1 MGCVDRSEYRG
12 GLLKAKSLEL
22 ALEAQIKQRWN
33 TVNMGSIAVV
43 RAGGQVTSPAVI
55 DYDAV
60 MRHADEAKDALQW
73 MRLEIT
79 SKEWK
84 IGPGEERDYL
94 VLAGSHLA
102 DAIEDLH
109 LAVKRLFAA
118 ADTMGL
124 MIGAVEDSDELPF

>member
-60 MRHADEAKDALQW
+60 MRHAEQAKDALQW

-79 SKEWK
+79 SKEWN
-84 IGPGEERDYL
+84 IEPGEEHDYV
-94 VLAGSHLA
+94 VLAGSHIA
-102 DAIEDLH
+102 DALEDLT
-109 LAVKRLFAA
+109 LAVKRIFAA